1 MSGITG
7 GIDSFLNNNSSIIQ
21 IIEKKEYFGQRKL
34 QEYISVIF
42 EKTEVESYG
51 QIIDLDGH
59 TNLREKPSSNSEILL
74 RINDGERLQ
83 IISKEGLWYK
93 VKTNSG
99 QTGYVHN
106 SRLKID

>member
-51 QIIDLDGH
+51 
-59 TNLREKPSSNSEILL
+59 
-74 RINDGERLQ
+74 
-83 IISKEGLWYK
+83 
-93 VKTNSG
+93 
-99 QTGYVHN
+99 
-106 SRLKID
+106 